1 MIRKILSL
9 VLVLYP
15 TSLYTLDKP
24 NILVIF
30 GDDIG
35 WPTSAPTTWGMMG
48 YKTPNIDRIGKE
60 EMMNIISILLMLFI
74 NVLSITLKT
83 NVL

>member
-1 MIRKILSL
+1 MFYKILSL

-15 TSLYTLDKP
+15 TSLYALDKP

-30 GDDIG
+30 GDNIG
-35 WPTSAPTTWGMMG
+35 WANISAYNMGMMG
-48 YKTPNIDRIGKE
+48 YKTPSIDRIGKE
-60 EMMNIISILLMLFI
+60 GMMNIISILLMLFI